1 MEAEERDWNQQKM
14 TGMAKEKTSKKK
26 YTVQRKV
33 VRNTVDFL
41 KIILDSHFTTEQHTF
56 QIYLIIKWENQF
68 LLKVCCI

>member
-33 VRNTVDFL
+33 VRNTVDFFKDHIRFSL
-41 KIILDSHFTTEQHTF
+41 YYRATYISNLFNNKMG
-56 QIYLIIKWENQF
+56 K
-68 LLKVCCI
+68 

>member
-41 KIILDSHFTTEQHTF
+41 KIILDSHFTTEQHTS
-56 QIYLIIKWENQF
+56 QIYLIIKWENKISF
-68 LLKVCCI
+68 C